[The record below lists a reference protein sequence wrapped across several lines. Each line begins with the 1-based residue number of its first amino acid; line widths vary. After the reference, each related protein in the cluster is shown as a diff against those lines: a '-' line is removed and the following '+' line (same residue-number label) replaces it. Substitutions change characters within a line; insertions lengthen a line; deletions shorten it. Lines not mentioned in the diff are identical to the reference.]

1 MAGQDLMPPG
11 HPKNGAYRVLQ
22 LTDLHLRDPS
32 ERTLLGV
39 NTEESFLKTLA
50 CALLDGTPPDLLLL
64 TGDLAEDPSPQCYQ
78 RLQAQL
84 QRLPFPSL
92 CIPGNHDDPKIM
104 AQHLMSDEK
113 GIVSHYQLGPWKLV
127 GINSASPN
135 RPSGLIPQDELA
147 RLRGILNE
155 AQEPYALIALH
166 HHPVES
172 GSPWMDS
179 MRLMNSKDLLN
190 LVTESPKVR
199 GLVFGHIHQEMDV
212 LWGSL
217 RLLGTPSTCVQ
228 FAPGADAFRL
238 DQKPTGYRWLMLKDQ
253 GDIDSIVGRAIDL
266 DDQIC
271 LTGREGSATG

>member
-1 MAGQDLMPPG
+1 MAGQDLMPSG
-11 HPKNGAYRVLQ
+11 HPQHGAYRILQ

-39 NTEESFLKTLA
+39 DTEESFLQTLA
-50 CALLDGTPPDLLLL
+50 CARQDGAPPDLLLL
-64 TGDLAEDPSPQCYQ
+64 TGDLAEDPSPHCYQ
-78 RLQAQL
+78 RLQALL

-127 GINSASPN
+127 GINSARPDL
-135 RPSGLIPQDELA
+135 PSGLICQDELI
-147 RLRGILNE
+147 RLRLIIDQ
-155 AQEPYALIALH
+155 AQEPYILIALH

-172 GSPWMDS
+172 GSPWMDR

-199 GLVFGHIHQEMDV
+199 GLVFGHIHQEMDL
-212 LWGSL
+212 LWGAI

-228 FAPGADAFRL
+228 FAPGADVFKL
-238 DQKPTGYRWLMLKDQ
+238 DQKPTGYRWLILNDQ
-253 GDIDSIVGRAIDL
+253 GNIDSIVVRAIDL

-271 LTGREGSATG
+271 LAERQESANR